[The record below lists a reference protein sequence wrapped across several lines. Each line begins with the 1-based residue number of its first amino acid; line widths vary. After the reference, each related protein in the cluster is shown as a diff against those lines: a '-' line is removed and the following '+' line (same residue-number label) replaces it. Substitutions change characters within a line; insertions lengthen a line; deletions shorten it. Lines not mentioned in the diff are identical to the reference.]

1 VTTLFATPV
10 RADMTR
16 PVRWRPVALGFAA
29 VAAGTAVG
37 LLRQPGAG
45 ALDTIWAEDGDVFLG
60 EAVRQGPLDALVTS
74 YAGYFHAVPRLM
86 AAIASLFPAGAASA
100 VLALEAA
107 LAVSLLAVLVFVAS
121 GSHLTTPLSRVLV
134 SAVVVVVPLAQ
145 GDVLNSIANFHWYGL
160 YALFWLLIW
169 TPSRPS
175 GRAVA
180 VAVTFLV
187 AASDIIAVVF
197 IPLALW
203 RALRRPG
210 AGTDSERSEQSPA
223 GGGREMHGVA
233 LAGGLGAGLLIQFAG
248 VLGGSSDR
256 DLAPDPVL
264 SVTGFLL
271 RAVPAPLIGERWL
284 GDSVDARWVALAAV
298 AWLVVVAALLVAYT
312 RRTRPAW
319 TLAVVAGLHAAALY
333 IVPVLLAGTATPRY
347 AVAPAM
353 LVVTALA
360 ALLQPAGSRL
370 PLYALTALLALV
382 AAVNLRVDNPRADG
396 PLWSEELDRAR
407 AACATGG
414 TAEIPIAPRGETP
427 PWQVRVPCDY
437 LRD

>member
-1 VTTLFATPV
+1 MTTLFAEPV
-10 RADMTR
+10 RVAQTR
-16 PVRWRPVALGFAA
+16 TGRWRTVALGVAA
-29 VAAGTAVG
+29 VALGTALG

-86 AAIASLFPAGAASA
+86 AAVASLFPAGAASA

-107 LAVSLLAVLVFVAS
+107 LAVSLLALLVYTAS
-121 GSHLTTPLSRVLV
+121 GSHLTGQLSRVLV

-160 YALFWLLIW
+160 YALFWVLIW
-169 TPSRPS
+169 TPSRPA

-197 IPLALW
+197 VPLALW
-203 RALRRPG
+203 RALRRSPG
-210 AGTDSERSEQSPA
+210 RDR
-223 GGGREMHGVA
+223 HGIA
-233 LAGGLGAGLLIQFAG
+233 LAGGLAVGLLVQFAG
-248 VLGGSSDR
+248 LLGGSSER

-264 SVTGFLL
+264 AVTGFLL

-284 GDSVDARWVALAAV
+284 GDSVDTRWVALAAV
-298 AWLVVVAALLVAYT
+298 AWLVVAAALLVAYT

-333 IVPVLLAGTATPRY
+333 MVPVLLAGTATPRY

-353 LVVTALA
+353 LVVTALV

-370 PLYALTALLALV
+370 PLYALTALLTLI
-382 AAVNLRVDNPRADG
+382 AAVNLRVDNLRADG
-396 PLWSEELDRAR
+396 PQWSDELDVVRQE
-407 AACATGG
+407 C
-414 TAEIPIAPRGETP
+414 
-427 PWQVRVPCDY
+427 QRVPGQNVEVAIPPDWTTSLPCSY
-437 LRD
+437 LSR